1 MRNAQVLLNK
11 EDIPSERQW
20 MTIDE
25 KSGLE
30 FQPGSNDESDPRMK
44 HIRRSLGFG
53 NGMQTDMAN
62 GRFVDGAET
71 YYDEYAQAWRVLGFY
86 LDCDACS
93 DEGEDANAN
102 GYNGNCYAY
111 ENGGYQNR
119 CQRYL
124 LWAAVCTN
132 ASFSWLLLLCSN
144 RISSTPTSL
153 PLPSRVVNT
162 LLPQSLL
169 VRRLGLRRWWC

>member
-1 MRNAQVLLNK
+1 MNKDMPRILLSTLLTSLFCIDYFTFASAWKHRSQASLMRNAQALLNK

-86 LDCDACS
+86 LDCDACN

-132 ASFSWLLLLCSN
+132 VSFSYLFLK
-144 RISSTPTSL
+144 
-153 PLPSRVVNT
+153 
-162 LLPQSLL
+162 
-169 VRRLGLRRWWC
+169 